1 MLRRVERRKR
11 RLGWL
16 RRLLDQ
22 RVAGILALQEPDEGR
37 HMRLTDEEQGPWA
50 SVQGDLP
57 FSCIRNRKMA
67 RLYSCLD
74 LLLCEPHFPKD
85 EE

>member
-11 RLGWL
+11 RLGRL
-16 RRLLDQ
+16 RRLLEQ

-37 HMRLTDEEQGPWA
+37 HVRLTDEEQGPRA
-50 SVQGDLP
+50 SVQEDSP
-57 FSCIRNRKMA
+57 FCCICNREMA
-67 RLYSCLD
+67 RLHSCLD
-74 LLLCEPHFPKD
+74 LLLCEPHFSKD

>member
-1 MLRRVERRKR
+1 MLWWVEGRKR
-11 RLGWL
+11 CLGWL

-22 RVAGILALQEPDEGR
+22 RVARILALQEPDEGR
-37 HMRLTDEEQGPWA
+37 HVRLRDMEQGPWA
-50 SVQGDLP
+50 TVQEDSP
-57 FSCIRNRKMA
+57 FSCIGNRKMA

-74 LLLCEPHFPKD
+74 LLLREPHFPKD

>member
-11 RLGWL
+11 CLGWL

-22 RVAGILALQEPDEGR
+22 RVVGILTLQEPDEGR
-37 HMRLTDEEQGPWA
+37 HVRLTDEEQGPWA
-50 SVQGDLP
+50 SVQEDSP
-57 FSCIRNRKMA
+57 FSCICNRKMA

-85 EE
+85 AE